1 MLRLVHEDL
10 DNSQPGCRHMR
21 LIQVALRIKFVPSVT
36 DEGRMPSCKA
46 EVSDLSAGPLRLLDL
61 LFTSCLDLG
70 TMRRLS
76 FIEHRV
82 MMRECIHM
90 CGPVTCSS

>member
-1 MLRLVHEDL
+1 
-10 DNSQPGCRHMR
+10 MR

-46 EVSDLSAGPLRLLDL
+46 EVSDLPAGPLRLLDL

-82 MMRECIHM
+82 MMLECIHICVFCYM
-90 CGPVTCSS
+90 FFLMRYREKA